1 MFWLNIRKLL
11 NALIYRI
18 PNGIG
23 LFLPR
28 SFCPKCGKTIPW
40 YENIPVLS
48 YIALR
53 GSCSNCKT
61 DIPRKYPIIEAAT
74 GYVSF
79 LLRPESFEV
88 EKVLN
93 FTFYFS
99 VYCIFITH
107 FFIDLKHKIL
117 PNILNLYLGIIFLTF
132 SIFFKTGNFGYMVL

>member
-1 MFWLNIRKLL
+1 MDQTLLFFGVCFGLIFGSFL

-61 DIPRKYPIIEAAT
+61 DINWTMTHGEDEI
-74 GYVSF
+74 
-79 LLRPESFEV
+79 
-88 EKVLN
+88 N
-93 FTFYFS
+93 
-99 VYCIFITH
+99 IFNN
-107 FFIDLKHKIL
+107 FFIVIS
-117 PNILNLYLGIIFLTF
+117 N
-132 SIFFKTGNFGYMVL
+132 FFF